1 MKILLIG
8 NGGRENAI
16 AWKISNSD
24 SFFKSG
30 GKLFCTKGNPGI
42 EKYAESID
50 IDQTDISSLI
60 KFAEAEKI
68 DFTIV
73 GPEIPLSMG
82 IVDEFEKKG
91 FKIFG
96 PTKKAAEIETSKIFA
111 KKLMLDNNI
120 PTANYKAFSKVDF
133 SDAVKFIDECK
144 YPLVFK
150 ADGLAAGKGVL
161 IANDKNESLEIIKDF
176 SEGSSFKEAG
186 MNFIIEEFLEGEEI
200 SVFAICDGEEF
211 VLLPFA
217 QDHKRVSEGDTG
229 KNTGGMGAVAPIGK
243 YMTEEMVWK
252 IRENIV
258 KPVLG
263 AMKDIGAEFRGC
275 LFCGLM
281 IVNNEPFVIEFNC
294 RFGDPETQ
302 AVLPLIES
310 DFLHLLISSADKSLK
325 NFDLKINNKNACCVV
340 LASNGYPDKYETG
353 KEIIGIENVSRDSF
367 VFQSGTKFGKDKTEI
382 LSNGG
387 RVISVVGI
395 SEKSLEDAVRLT
407 YENTELIKFEN
418 KYFRKDIGFR
428 QISNSKESVN

>member
-16 AWKISNSD
+16 AWKISNSE
-24 SFFKSG
+24 SFIRSG
-30 GKLFCTKGNPGI
+30 GKLFCTKANPGI
-42 EKYAESID
+42 EKFAESIN
-50 IDQTDISSLI
+50 IDQTDFSSLI
-60 KFAEAEKI
+60 KFVKEENI
-68 DFTIV
+68 DFTVV
-73 GPEIPLSMG
+73 GPEYPLSLG
-82 IVDEFEKKG
+82 IVDEFIKHDL
-91 FKIFG
+91 KIFG

-120 PTANYKAFSKVDF
+120 PTAKYKSFSCDNI
-133 SDAVKFIDECK
+133 SEAVRFIDKCNF
-144 YPLVFK
+144 PLVFK
-150 ADGLAAGKGVL
+150 ADGLAAGKGV
-161 IANDKNESLEIIKDF
+161 IIVNDKNESLEIIKEF
-176 SEGSSFKEAG
+176 SEGYSLKGAG
-186 MNFIIEEFLEGEEI
+186 MNFIIEEFLVGEEI
-200 SVFAICDGEEF
+200 SVFAICDGEDF

-243 YMTEEMVWK
+243 YMTEEMVGK

-258 KPVLG
+258 VPVLR

-310 DFLHLLISSADKSLK
+310 DFLEMLIKASDGYIKSY
-325 NFDLKINNKNACCVV
+325 NFNENRKFACCIV
-340 LASNGYPDKYETG
+340 LASNGYPDKYESG
-353 KEIIGIENVSRDSF
+353 KIISGIENVSNDCL
-367 VFQSGTKFGKDKTEI
+367 VFQSGTKSGKDNNEI

-395 SEKSLEDAVRLT
+395 SEISLADVVALA
-407 YENTELIKFEN
+407 YKNSELISFDN
-418 KYFRKDIGFR
+418 KYFRKDIGYR
-428 QISNSKESVN
+428 QISNLNETVN